1 MWSVYR
7 LDCAKFTDRNVGELA
22 RGSISRAIRARFTW
36 RAVFSSDYKGHGSLS
51 LEWIT
56 YSNINLWVIKWT
68 NPFRIFNSVLFT
80 SICEVIS
87 ITNIPLRLDSDGSF
101 VNWYLSPKQWLFV
114 MQTQVIR
121 LRAVETWRDE
131 GGGKQPTRTSPSMCQ
146 PIESRSAKISGVFLW
161 EKHRLLLKI
170 GCKQIGENV
179 LKPVSQLYLSTAAL
193 LT

>member
-1 MWSVYR
+1 M
-7 LDCAKFTDRNVGELA
+7 
-22 RGSISRAIRARFTW
+22 
-36 RAVFSSDYKGHGSLS
+36 
-51 LEWIT
+51 
-56 YSNINLWVIKWT
+56 
-68 NPFRIFNSVLFT
+68 
-80 SICEVIS
+80 IS

-170 GCKQIGENV
+170 GCKQIGESV

-193 LT
+193 LTLIIPQSTCKSFFDRAIRVWINSIQLMPATTTTQYACQGARLVVCDGRKAC